1 MGSLQSIDLLVFL
14 VYFVIVAGYGY
25 WVYSR
30 KKKATVSASHDYF
43 LAEGSLTWWAIG
55 ASLIASNISAE
66 QFIGMSGNGFFVGIA
81 VAAYEWIAALAL
93 IIIAVWFMPVYL
105 KNKIYTMPQFLKTRY
120 NETVSLIMAIFW
132 LLLYVFVNLTSIL
145 YLGAIAISG
154 LIGPEYLHAVM
165 LALAVFSLVI
175 TLGGMKVIG
184 YTDVIQVAVL
194 IIGGFATIY
203 FALTIVSERFGVGG
217 GAIAGFKTLMTQAPD
232 HFKLM
237 LDKPTEASSQEDIN
251 KYLILPGIAM
261 YFAGQWIVNL
271 NYWGCNQ
278 YITQRALGADLHT
291 ARKGI
296 LFAGFLKLMMPIIVM
311 LPGIAAYVL
320 HTGGH
325 LPELRGMDDAYSAI
339 LGFLPPGLK
348 GLAVAALTAAIVAS
362 LAGKLNSIATIYT
375 LDIHMKY
382 FKKNS
387 GFDLKQSVGADL
399 ASPERINNPT
409 PAQQQHSAKTEK
421 EMVWIGRVV
430 AAISI
435 GIAVIFEWK
444 DMLGI
449 AGEGGF
455 TFIQKYTGFISPG
468 VFAMFILG
476 MFWKRTTGA
485 AAVAGLLTGFG
496 MSIFFNSF
504 AVPLFGSETILY
516 TAYRNS
522 EGVYEIP
529 FLINMGWAF
538 FFTMVVMIGLSL
550 FGPKVNPKAFAL
562 DKQMFKLQPSIVVM
576 IVVTLFILAAIY
588 AKFW

>member
-1 MGSLQSIDLLVFL
+1 MNGLSSLDMLI
-14 VYFVIVAGYGY
+14 FVIYFILVAGYGY
-25 WVYSR
+25 WVYSK
-30 KKKATVSASHDYF
+30 KKKAAISASHDYF

-66 QFIGMSGNGFFVGIA
+66 QFIGMSGNGYFVGVA

-132 LLLYVFVNLTSIL
+132 LMLYVFVNLTSIL
-145 YLGAIAISG
+145 YLGAVAISG
-154 LIGPEYLHAVM
+154 LIGPEYLHAV
-165 LALAVFSLVI
+165 LIALAVFSLII

-203 FALTIVSERFGVGG
+203 FALTIVSEKFGLGRD
-217 GAIAGFKTLMTQAPD
+217 AMAGFKTLMSQAPD
-232 HFKLM
+232 HFHMILK
-237 LDKPTEASSQEDIN
+237 KPTAASSQEDVN

-278 YITQRALGADLHT
+278 YITQRALGADLQT

-296 LFAGFLKLMMPIIVM
+296 LFAGFLKLLMPIIVM

-320 HTGGH
+320 HTNGH
-325 LPELRGMDDAYSAI
+325 LPGLTGMDGAYSAI
-339 LGFLPPGLK
+339 LGFLPSGLK
-348 GLAVAALTAAIVAS
+348 GLAIAALTAAIVAS
-362 LAGKLNSIATIYT
+362 LAGKLNSIGTIFT
-375 LDIHMKY
+375 LDIYLKY
-382 FKKNS
+382 FRKK
-387 GFDLKQSVGADL
+387 QA
-399 ASPERINNPT
+399 
-409 PAQQQHSAKTEK
+409 PAAGNALSAVENEAHKEGEEK
-421 EMVWIGRVV
+421 NMVWVGRMV
-430 AAISI
+430 ALVAIVL
-435 GIAVIFEWK
+435 AVIFEWE
-444 DMLGI
+444 DLLGI
-449 AGEGGF
+449 GGEGGF

-485 AAVAGLLTGFG
+485 AAVAGLITGFVLA
-496 MSIFFNSF
+496 IFFNSF
-504 AVPLFGSETILY
+504 AVSLLGHENILY
-516 TAYRNS
+516 TAFINKD
-522 EGVYEIP
+522 GVYEIP

-538 FFTMVVMIGLSL
+538 FFTMVVMIAISL
-550 FGPKVNPKAFAL
+550 TGPKVNPKAFEL
-562 DKQMFKLQPSIVVM
+562 DKSMFKLKPSVVAM
-576 IVVTLFILAAIY
+576 IVVTVLILVALY